1 MGSESTVGLTW
12 ADLQRFPEDGKR
24 REIID
29 GVLHVTPS
37 PFTQHQR
44 VVGRIYRAF
53 ADLLEPLGGEAFGS
67 PLDVIFDQFNVV
79 EPDVLVI
86 APGRPRLPGDQH
98 VHVVPD
104 VAVEVSSRSTKGVDR
119 IKKRAL
125 YERFGVPEYWI
136 VDLDHDVIEIY
147 RLDDGAYGPP
157 TRFTRGDTVTSSV
170 VAGLAAPFER
180 LVPPA

>member
-12 ADLQRFPEDGKR
+12 ADLQQFPEDGKR

-37 PFTQHQR
+37 PFIRHQR
-44 VVGRIYRAF
+44 VVGRIFRAF
-53 ADLLEPLGGEAFGS
+53 AEILEPLGGEAFGS
-67 PLDVIFDQFNVV
+67 PLDVIFDQSNVV
-79 EPDVLVI
+79 EPDVLAVG
-86 APGRPRLPGDQH
+86 PGRPPLPGDQH

-125 YERFGVPEYWI
+125 YERFGVREYWI

-147 RLDDGAYGPP
+147 QLHDGAYGPP
-157 TRFTRGDTVTSSV
+157 ARFHAGDTVTSAV
-170 VAGLAAPFER
+170 VPGLAASFER

>member
-12 ADLQRFPEDGKR
+12 ADLQQFPEDGKR

-37 PFTQHQR
+37 PFMRHQR
-44 VVGRIYRAF
+44 VVGRIFVELDAVLR
-53 ADLLEPLGGEAFGS
+53 PSGGEAFVS

-79 EPDVLVI
+79 EPDVLAI
-86 APGRPRLPGDQH
+86 APERPPLPGDQH
-98 VHVVPD
+98 VYVVPD
-104 VAVEVSSRSTKGVDR
+104 LAVEVSSRSTKGVDR

-125 YERFGVPEYWI
+125 YERFGVREYWI
-136 VDLDHDVIEIY
+136 VDLDHDVIEAY
-147 RLDDGAYGPP
+147 ALGEGGYGPP
-157 TRFTRGDTVTSSV
+157 ARFTTGDVVTSSV
-170 VAGLAAPFER
+170 APSLAAPFER

>member
-12 ADLQRFPEDGKR
+12 ADLQQFPEDGKR

-37 PFTQHQR
+37 PLTRHQR
-44 VVGRIYRAF
+44 VVGRIFRTF
-53 ADLLEPLGGEAFGS
+53 AEILEPLGGEAFGA

-79 EPDVLVI
+79 EPDVLAI
-86 APGRPRLPGDQH
+86 APGRDRLPGDQH

-104 VAVEVSSRSTKGVDR
+104 LAVEVSSRSTKGVDR

-125 YERFGVPEYWI
+125 YERFGVREYWI
-136 VDLDHDVIEIY
+136 VDLDHDAIEVY
-147 RLDDGAYGPP
+147 ALGEGGYGPP
-157 TRFTRGDTVTSSV
+157 ARFTTGDVVTSTV
-170 VAGLAAPFER
+170 VPGLAAPFEQ
-180 LVPPA
+180 LVPSG